1 MLRGIYL
8 HTKVKVAAVKGEDKS
23 KILDAALKESGF
35 IENLNS
41 RFVSSGKGKKDFSIA
56 IKPNLMMF
64 THLEDPVA
72 TYTDPQ
78 LVEHLVDRLRQ
89 EGFENLK
96 VVESQNCYGNWY
108 LNREVLHV
116 AEVAGFK
123 PKEHGYEF
131 VDITVDRVPHKYGG
145 RWLGD
150 HYVGRAWRDAD
161 YRISFAK
168 NKTHIEDYY
177 TLTLKNIYGTT
188 PMQDKMYEYHSTRE
202 LYGATFDI
210 LKAFHVDFGI
220 IDAFYSSDGPLGF
233 KGTFTPKPTKM
244 ILASPS
250 LIAVDMVGSR
260 MMRLNPRS
268 SVLMRLC
275 LEEWGE
281 PEIEWVGNVKP
292 WYVHPDWL
300 NVIPRPRKDIYT
312 DALASS
318 FILRQLTERAPELL
332 EILMQ
337 GLATL
342 YEEDYLSF
350 TIGGILTSGIS
361 GDTMDPQAFPMKS
374 WDQLS
379 EHVKKYTLRNIEDLL
394 FNLKRHRS
402 IRWEIGEFWRSL
414 TSFFGRRTLSKTLD
428 ETFEKWRKLL
438 Q

>member
-1 MLRGIYL
+1 MS
-8 HTKVKVAAVKGEDKS
+8 TKVKVSAIKSEDKFEAF
-23 KILDAALKESGF
+23 DASLEESDFTDNLK
-35 IENLNS
+35 S
-41 RFVSSGKGKKDFSIA
+41 RFLSSGKSKKDFSVV

-78 LVEHLVDRLRQ
+78 LVEHLVDRLHH
-89 EGFENLK
+89 EGFENIK

-116 AEVAGFK
+116 AEVAGYK
-123 PKEHGYEF
+123 PKKHGYEF
-131 VDITVDRVPHKYGG
+131 VDLTMDMVPHKYNG
-145 RWLGD
+145 RWLDD
-150 HYVGRAWRDAD
+150 HYVGRSWRDAD

-188 PMQDKMYEYHSTRE
+188 PMQDKMYEYHATRE
-202 LYGATFDI
+202 WYGADFDM

-250 LIAVDMVGSR
+250 LIAVDIVGSK
-260 MMRLNPRS
+260 MMRLNPRAS
-268 SVLMRLC
+268 ILMKLC

-281 PEIEWVGNVKP
+281 PEIEHTGNVDP
-292 WYVHPDWL
+292 AYVHPNWL
-300 NVIPRPRKDIYT
+300 NVIPRPENSKEIYT

-318 FILRQLTERAPELL
+318 FILHQLAEKTPELL

-337 GLATL
+337 GLATV

-361 GDTMDPQAFPMKS
+361 GDAMDPNAFPMKS
-374 WDQLS
+374 WDQLT
-379 EHVKKYTLRNIEDLL
+379 EHIKKQTLKNIEDLL

-402 IRWEIGEFWRSL
+402 IRWEMGEFWQSL
-414 TSFFGRRTLSKTLD
+414 TSFFERRSFSKMLD
-428 ETFEKWRKLL
+428 ESREKWEALFK
-438 Q
+438 